1 MYSTQS
7 LEWQVIGEPNVQSNG
22 EWFVDSA
29 RGQLSYMAPLCS
41 ENISA
46 PYFKQCFFRGG
57 GGYYPSDWAKH
68 HASQSKDRNNKY
80 FILYIEF
87 VAIVR
92 ACEDATRVKRRLL
105 FDRVGVFMA
114 DIIFTLLSLLL
125 YL

>member
-1 MYSTQS
+1 
-7 LEWQVIGEPNVQSNG
+7 
-22 EWFVDSA
+22 
-29 RGQLSYMAPLCS
+29 
-41 ENISA
+41 
-46 PYFKQCFFRGG
+46 
-57 GGYYPSDWAKH
+57 
-68 HASQSKDRNNKY
+68 
-80 FILYIEF
+80 